1 MKNILIPDDFFQNA
15 TPGKTYDSISIIQY
29 SSFKESSKVRVTLNQ
44 NVFAF
49 LREGSKTVSYFD
61 KCEQVHSAKFALLSA
76 GNCLMSE
83 KRAAENGEYKSTMFL
98 FDNTVL
104 ASFFLKYP
112 HLLSA
117 NVKDANQDIPFI
129 IFRKDDF
136 INNFITSLDLISAS
150 GQEISAEM
158 KRLKFEELMLYLCG
172 LYPEHIVNFRTS
184 AREAREDYELRKAV
198 ESNLENNITVEE
210 LAFLCNTSVST
221 FKRRFVKIYGSSPN
235 KWMIQKRMEM
245 AANLLKHGNEKP
257 SDIYYK
263 VGYENLSS
271 FIQSF
276 KQVYGVTP
284 KEYQSQSLNV

>member
-1 MKNILIPDDFFQNA
+1 MKNVLIPDDFLQGA
-15 TPGKTYDSISIIQY
+15 TPGKGFDSVSIINY
-29 SSFKESSKVRVTLNQ
+29 SSFEESSKVRVTLNQ
-44 NVFAF
+44 NVFSF
-49 LREGSKTVSYFD
+49 LREGFKLVSYFD
-61 KCEQVHSAKFALLSA
+61 KNAQVDTTKFALLSA

-83 KRAAENGEYKSTMFL
+83 KRADENGEYKSTMFL
-98 FDNTVL
+98 FDNNVL

-112 HLLSA
+112 HLLTR
-117 NVKDANQDIPFI
+117 NVKEPEQDIPFI
-129 IFRKDDF
+129 IFKKDDF
-136 INNFITSLDLISAS
+136 INNFITSLDLISSS
-150 GQEISAEM
+150 GQEFSTDM

-172 LYPEHIVNFRTS
+172 LYPQIINFRTY
-184 AREAREDYELRKAV
+184 AREIREDYEIRRVV

-221 FKRRFVKIYGSSPN
+221 FKRRFMKIYGSSPN
-235 KWMIQKRMEM
+235 KWMIQKRMEL

-276 KQVYGVTP
+276 KQIYGVTP
-284 KEYQSQSLNV
+284 KEYQSQI